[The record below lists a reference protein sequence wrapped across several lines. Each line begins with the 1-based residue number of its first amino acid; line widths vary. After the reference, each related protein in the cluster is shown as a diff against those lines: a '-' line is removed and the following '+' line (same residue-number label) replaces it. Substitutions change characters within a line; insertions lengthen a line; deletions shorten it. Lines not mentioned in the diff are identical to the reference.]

1 MSGILGEKLGRY
13 KRKYYLN
20 ILIRNSAIFT
30 CGVLGIWIFFTL
42 LEFNFSFGVS
52 TRTIFFYLLTT
63 SLLGLLIFGIVIPCL
78 FLTGIRKP
86 ISDENAARNIGKYFP
101 SVADKLLNT
110 IQLSTESSSSLASA
124 SIDRRLEELSR
135 FQFQEAVNF
144 KVNKKYY
151 QTLFFILVIIVA
163 GALLYPTIFI
173 QSSSR
178 ILNHRTEYLPEAPFE
193 FILLNEKL
201 QTFRDEDFTLRTSV
215 VGDKTPDEVF
225 ASFSGRKV
233 KMQKEDD
240 GKFSFTFQQPYESV
254 NFRLEAAGFYSEN
267 HTLEVVNRPTINSFD
282 IQLRYPAYT
291 ELEGEVVQNNGNL
304 SIPEGTLVS
313 WNVRSFY
320 TEQGAIYF
328 QSGDTLQLAK
338 NEDLLSGQ
346 KILLNDDQ
354 YEIRSR
360 NRHGANKETLSYQI
374 QVTKDDHPE
383 LEVSYYLDTVL
394 YEYIIIAGQ
403 ANDDYGIRS
412 IQLHSNVKGEN
423 SRTLVSTQGSKR
435 SKSFYTQ
442 IRLDSLNITQGDRSE
457 IYVVATDND
466 EVNGFKTSR
475 SKSWVFQI
483 PDESE
488 IEKDLEEK
496 VSESQSNIEKSVD
509 KAQKLN
515 EKLKEVQKR
524 LKSSKQIDWQ
534 DEKLLQEILKQRQ
547 ELEKSI
553 QQLNSEF
560 EQLNESQ
567 DKFDER
573 NEELQEKADQIK
585 ELMEEILDDE
595 TKKLY
600 DELQKLL
607 EEQAKS
613 EDIQDLLDQM
623 SPNEDN
629 LEQELERTLELFK
642 RLQMESKLDRTINK
656 LEQLQEEQSN
666 LAEETGSNE
675 KSTEQI
681 LEEQKAIEEKFDQ
694 IQEEFDEVQELN
706 QNLKNPEPMQD
717 FSEDEQEISNSIN
730 ESQEQLQNQQ
740 RKEGQKSQ
748 QQSSQQMK
756 SLAQKMQEMQESMQG
771 EMVQENLDNLRDIVD
786 NLVKLSFTE
795 EQLIKDFREVRQ
807 VDPRFVD
814 LSQQQLKLKDD
825 AEVIQ
830 DSLISLASRV
840 PQISNFVTREVSE
853 MNTNIDKAL
862 KELRNRN
869 RSKALSNQQF
879 SMTSIN
885 NLALLL
891 SDVLEQMQ
899 QAMASQSGKGQG
911 KDKKGNSMPQLK
923 ELQKQLGQQIEELQ
937 KSGLQGRKLSEQLAK
952 MAARQEMIRNQLREF
967 QKQLEGQPGN
977 KEAGDQLGKVLEKM
991 EENEVDLVNKRLTK
1005 ELVER
1010 QKEIETRMLEA
1021 ESSLKEQG
1029 FDKKR
1034 EAETALEYDQRKPK
1048 AFDEYLKEKEKELEL
1063 IKSVPLDLSPFYKK
1077 ELNDYFRRISS
1088 EN

>member
-1 MSGILGEKLGRY
+1 M
-13 KRKYYLN
+13 
-20 ILIRNSAIFT
+20 
-30 CGVLGIWIFFTL
+30 
-42 LEFNFSFGVS
+42 
-52 TRTIFFYLLTT
+52 
-63 SLLGLLIFGIVIPCL
+63 
-78 FLTGIRKP
+78 
-86 ISDENAARNIGKYFP
+86 
-101 SVADKLLNT
+101 
-110 IQLSTESSSSLASA
+110 
-124 SIDRRLEELSR
+124 
-135 FQFQEAVNF
+135 
-144 KVNKKYY
+144 
-151 QTLFFILVIIVA
+151 
-163 GALLYPTIFI
+163 
-173 QSSSR
+173 
-178 ILNHRTEYLPEAPFE
+178 
-193 FILLNEKL
+193 
-201 QTFRDEDFTLRTSV
+201 
-215 VGDKTPDEVF
+215 
-225 ASFSGRKV
+225 
-233 KMQKEDD
+233 
-240 GKFSFTFQQPYESV
+240 
-254 NFRLEAAGFYSEN
+254 
-267 HTLEVVNRPTINSFD
+267 
-282 IQLRYPAYT
+282 
-291 ELEGEVVQNNGNL
+291 
-304 SIPEGTLVS
+304 
-313 WNVRSFY
+313 
-320 TEQGAIYF
+320 
-328 QSGDTLQLAK
+328 
-338 NEDLLSGQ
+338 
-346 KILLNDDQ
+346 
-354 YEIRSR
+354 
-360 NRHGANKETLSYQI
+360 
-374 QVTKDDHPE
+374 
-383 LEVSYYLDTVL
+383 
-394 YEYIIIAGQ
+394 
-403 ANDDYGIRS
+403 
-412 IQLHSNVKGEN
+412 
-423 SRTLVSTQGSKR
+423 
-435 SKSFYTQ
+435 
-442 IRLDSLNITQGDRSE
+442 
-457 IYVVATDND
+457 VATDND

-524 LKSSKQIDWQ
+524 LKSSKQMDWQ

-666 LAEETGSNE
+666 LAEESGSNE

-694 IQEEFDEVQELN
+694 IQEEFDQVQELN
-706 QNLKNPEPMQD
+706 QNLENPEPMQD